1 MRSSAILNVLLDSSP
16 MNTAAIRNLVMNGSV
31 RKLIRDLLSQG
42 LGADD
47 VANALNIDVSLV
59 EQFEPAASSDERD
72 EKDGSE
78 TEQQNESV
86 GLSATEARLQR
97 LSDRA
102 IDSIETLIDGAES
115 EGVRFAASKFALEAA
130 NGSLRAK
137 TPGSGGLSM
146 TQINLHITKATER
159 YREQLKA
166 AGESVDVSPVNK

>member
-78 TEQQNESV
+78 TEQSETT

-159 YREQLKA
+159 YHEQLRA